1 MRSRMPSG
9 SRLPWKA
16 LLVLSAMLLTGCGG
30 AVGSSSCRTL
40 PLRSYEP
47 AQEQRIVDQARVAG
61 LDLQAFFLDAV
72 ALRDAVRACRG

>member
-16 LLVLSAMLLTGCGG
+16 LLVLSAMLLTGCSG
-30 AVGSSSCRTL
+30 AVAFNGCKTL

-47 AQEQRIVDQARVAG
+47 AQEQRIVDQVMVAG
-61 LDLQAFFLDAV
+61 PDLQAFFVDAV